1 MTLKRIFAA
10 VLLFELIVTILAVV
24 LKILHYP
31 YASILIT
38 VGLIGMVAVIAL
50 GIIML
55 ANFVFTKAKM

>member
-1 MTLKRIFAA
+1 MTLKPIFAA